1 VVRVPGTPLDWGM
14 RVSLWF
20 LPLAGSLLTAN
31 SLAAQTSKWR
41 LVETQDE
48 LSGDSVRDKRLI
60 LRADGWTTGGATLV
74 VVCGDR
80 IPGDAHRTMLFNA
93 GEPLEPFGGE
103 ARAYVEVSFDGGRGW
118 ERHYWSLTERA
129 STPVAYVGDE
139 GTPFSVALFVRLQS
153 ARTAIVRY
161 RVIGGDRT
169 ARFDLTGLRDEL
181 RHLSACTWPAPS

>member
-1 VVRVPGTPLDWGM
+1 MGGVPGIPLDWGM
-14 RVSLWF
+14 RFALS
-20 LPLAGSLLTAN
+20 SLLIAAGVVN
-31 SLAAQTSKWR
+31 ASDLAAQSSKWR

-48 LSGDSVRDKRLI
+48 VTGDSVRDTRLI
-60 LRADGWTTGGATLV
+60 LRAEGWTTGGATLV
-74 VVCGDR
+74 LVCGDR

-103 ARAYVEVSFDGGRGW
+103 ARAYVEVSFDGGRAW
-118 ERHYWSLTERA
+118 ERHFWSLTERT

-139 GTPFSVALFVRLQS
+139 GAPFSVALFIRLQS
-153 ARTAIVRY
+153 ARTATVRY